1 MIQNPTQ
8 AIRDLATSSNMQ
20 RTKISRIRELLPE
33 IDQAQTQGVRL
44 DMIVAALAGAGF
56 PDMDI
61 KCLQN
66 LMYQARRSKGGKK
79 GRQSIS
85 YSPRS
90 INTVAPESEAKPVNT
105 GNGGIDAET
114 IMKAA
119 SKAAQGKRGSELT
132 LALLRGN
139 KTSINGN

>member
-1 MIQNPTQ
+1 MINDPTQ
-8 AIRDLATSSNMQ
+8 AIRDLASGSNMK
-20 RTKISRIRELLPE
+20 RTKVSRIRELLPE
-33 IDQAQTQGVRL
+33 IDQAQKQGVRL
-44 DMIVAALAGAGF
+44 DMVVVALSGAGF

-79 GRQSIS
+79 ERPSIS
-85 YSPRS
+85 HSPKS
-90 INTVAPESEAKPVNT
+90 INKVAPSLGVKPVNT
-105 GNGGIDAET
+105 GNGGIDAEM
-114 IMKAA
+114 IMDAA

-139 KTSINGN
+139 KASINRN